1 MNRKNCSCLIT
12 LFIGIILGIIV
23 GYNAY
28 LAVIPGIVTAL
39 WIAFGI
45 GIGALILLAIMAQAR
60 CERREK
66 CICKNG
72 TCIAIPA
79 VGTIITAI
87 IGLSITITT
96 GSIGIAILI
105 GLATLF
111 LIMTILNILDY
122 ILCLINEKCE
132 CR

>member
-1 MNRKNCSCLIT
+1 MKRDICGCLIT
-12 LFIGIILGIIV
+12 LLIGIVFGIIV

-28 LAVIPGIVTAL
+28 ITLIPGIVTAI

-45 GIGALILLAIMAQAR
+45 GIGALVLLAIVALKA
-60 CERREK
+60 CGKKEK

-72 TCIAIPA
+72 KCIAIPA
-79 VGTIITAI
+79 VGTIITSI

-96 GSIGIAILI
+96 GSVLIAVLI
-105 GLATLF
+105 GLGTLF
-111 LIMTILNILDY
+111 LTMTILGLLNLV
-122 ILCLINEKCE
+122 LCLVDENCE